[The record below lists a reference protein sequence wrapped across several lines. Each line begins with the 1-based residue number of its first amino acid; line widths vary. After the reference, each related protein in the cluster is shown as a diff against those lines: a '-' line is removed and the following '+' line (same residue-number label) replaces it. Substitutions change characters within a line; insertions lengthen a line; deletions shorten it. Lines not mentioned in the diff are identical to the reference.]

1 MLFLAHSSSRAVWYE
16 AGGIMDGW
24 ILSEGEKL
32 SGRDEMLNRGG
43 LQKSERKQETGDG
56 DKVTYREREREQICG
71 AVYRGSASK
80 C

>member
-1 MLFLAHSSSRAVWYE
+1 
-16 AGGIMDGW
+16 
-24 ILSEGEKL
+24 
-32 SGRDEMLNRGG
+32 MLNRGG